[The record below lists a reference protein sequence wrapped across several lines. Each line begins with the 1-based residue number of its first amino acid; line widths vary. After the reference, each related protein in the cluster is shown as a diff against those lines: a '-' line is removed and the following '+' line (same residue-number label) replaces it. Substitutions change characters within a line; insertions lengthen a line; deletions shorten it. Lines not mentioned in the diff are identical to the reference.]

1 MVYCCEERT
10 VDFMRFCLRCQA
22 KMMEG
27 AYLNIPGKLFTVD
40 VKTDR
45 GSFSP
50 FDRFPLKAAVCPN
63 CGEVSIHIE
72 DHKDFAEKANKSP
85 F

>member
-1 MVYCCEERT
+1 
-10 VDFMRFCLRCQA
+10 
-22 KMMEG
+22 
-27 AYLNIPGKLFTVD
+27 

-45 GSFSP
+45 GSFSA

-63 CGEVSIHIE
+63 CGEVSVYIE
-72 DHKDFAEKANKSP
+72 DYKAFAEKASKSP